1 MDTVLVCGGCL
12 QEEFARNVIEHMHP
26 DCVIGIDRGLNFCY
40 RNHIRPDYILGDF
53 DSIDKE
59 VLAYYESQPD
69 VSVKRYQPEKDATD
83 TAIGMELAFKAG
95 SDRIFL
101 LGATG
106 GRLDHY
112 MGNLKTLITASRR
125 NCQAWILDEQ
135 NAITLLSR
143 SAELKKAEQFGTY
156 ISFFSMGDCVKGLT
170 LRGFKYPL
178 TDYTMDNADGIGIS
192 NEIEAETASVT
203 FSEGQVLMIM
213 SKDEI

>member
-143 SAELKKAEQFGTY
+143 SAELKKRSSSERIFP
-156 ISFFSMGDCVKGLT
+156 FF
-170 LRGFKYPL
+170 PW
-178 TDYTMDNADGIGIS
+178 
-192 NEIEAETASVT
+192 ETV
-203 FSEGQVLMIM
+203 
-213 SKDEI
+213 

>member
-1 MDTVLVCGGCL
+1 MPQTRLS
-12 QEEFARNVIEHMHP
+12 AWN
-26 DCVIGIDRGLNFCY
+26 
-40 RNHIRPDYILGDF
+40 
-53 DSIDKE
+53 
-59 VLAYYESQPD
+59 
-69 VSVKRYQPEKDATD
+69 
-83 TAIGMELAFKAG
+83 LAFKAG

-213 SKDEI
+213 SKDKI